1 MAKAA
6 VLFLL
11 VLLPFSSDALKVQ
24 DFCIANLLLP
34 STPAGYPCKPRALA
48 TANDFYFRGLAS
60 PGPTVPPKGKPLPP
74 FNAAL
79 ASAYVAQF
87 PALNGL
93 GIGATRV
100 DIARGSVVPLHAH
113 PEGSEI
119 LFVLEGTLSAGFVGA
134 ETNAAYT
141 KTLNK
146 GDLFVFPQGLLHY
159 QYNLGN
165 ATAVVFS
172 AYSSSDPGLQ
182 VTDFALFA
190 NLLPA
195 DVVSKVTFITEAEV
209 MRLKR
214 FFGIRSLPTGQP
226 I

>member
-11 VLLPFSSDALKVQ
+11 VLLPFSDALKVQ

-48 TANDFYFRGLAS
+48 TANDFYFRGLAG
-60 PGPTVPPKGKPLPP
+60 PGPTVPP

-93 GIGATRV
+93 GLGATRV
-100 DIARGSVVPLHAH
+100 DIARGGVVPLHAH

>member
-1 MAKAA
+1 MAKAV
-6 VLFLL
+6 VLLLL
-11 VLLPFSSDALKVQ
+11 VLLPFSCHALKVQ

-34 STPAGYPCKPRALA
+34 STPAGYPCKSRALA
-48 TANDFYFRGLAS
+48 TADDFYFRGLAG
-60 PGPTVPPKGKPLPP
+60 PGPNVPP

-93 GIGATRV
+93 GLGATRV
-100 DIARGSVVPLHAH
+100 DIARGGIVPLHAH

-119 LFVLEGTLSAGFVGA
+119 LFVLEGTLAAGFVGA

-195 DVVSKVTFITEAEV
+195 DVVSKVTFIDAAEV
-209 MRLKR
+209 RRLKN
-214 FFGIRSLPTGQP
+214 FFGIRSLPTGLP